1 MTNMQYT
8 LLCETESGRGIWWAI
23 GVLAGITVG
32 LLIILIQKLSGK
44 ERNRFDERQ
53 IAARGEAYKW
63 GFFTLMI
70 YEAAY
75 VILNLFG
82 VRFAD
87 ESMGPLIGIFLGL
100 AVFGSVAA
108 AKDAYVAVNE
118 KPGAVWIWGL
128 VGVLWTAVGVM
139 RLASGEGIENGFLT
153 TDSMQLFMG
162 GAFLAVGVTS
172 LICRMAGRGGG
183 EDEE

>member
-1 MTNMQYT
+1 MTNIH
-8 LLCETESGRGIWWAI
+8 LLCETGNSRNYWWAI
-23 GVLAGITVG
+23 GVLAGIIVG
-32 LLIILIQKLSGK
+32 LLILLIQKLSGK

-53 IAARGEAYKW
+53 VAARGEAFKW
-63 GFFTLMI
+63 GFFSIMF

-75 VILNLFG
+75 VVLNLWG

-108 AKDAYVAVNE
+108 MKDAYIAVNE
-118 KPGAVWIWGL
+118 KPGTIWIWGL
-128 VGVLWTAVGVM
+128 VGVFWTAAGVM
-139 RLASGEGIENGFLT
+139 KLTGGEGIEDGLLT
-153 TDSMQLFMG
+153 VDSMQLFLG

-172 LICRMAGRGGG
+172 LIRRIAGRGDG
-183 EDEE
+183 EDEG